1 MARKAAKRKA
11 RARKYIATRDIQWG
25 QVFTLKAHQEFTEA
39 DLLPGMEAALRKW
52 LRVGAAEVIEV
63 SRLIIDM
70 PMAERTLII
79 DMPMGELREAGKE
92 PKSIEIA
99 EQQGV

>member
-70 PMAERTLII
+70 PM
-79 DMPMGELREAGKE
+79 GELREAGKE

>member
-1 MARKAAKRKA
+1 MVRKAAKRKA

-70 PMAERTLII
+70 PM
-79 DMPMGELREAGKE
+79 GELREAGKE